1 MKTWLR
7 LLLVTVTVGGG
18 FTGIVL
24 TSNLLGS
31 GGHGAMQIVI
41 ILLFMTLYAF
51 VTMSGLLLVHDESR
65 TRPVLTALALQ
76 IPWVSSPVM
85 VYQFASG
92 LHAAF
97 TVGTPE
103 DTDRIG
109 IHFGWNLLFGTHF
122 RFRLGAYRESPSAF
136 GVNAV
141 ALALFILLLRSRQHL
156 RGEERQRAATV
167 RSVAS

>member
-41 ILLFMTLYAF
+41 VLLFMALYAF
-51 VTMSGLLLVHDESR
+51 VTVSGLLLVLDESR

-92 LHAAF
+92 LHAAI
-97 TVGTPE
+97 TLGTPE

-109 IHFGWNLLFGTHF
+109 IHLGWNFLFGTHF
-122 RFRLGAYRESPSAF
+122 QFRVGTYQETPLAL

-141 ALALFILLLRSRQHL
+141 AVALVIFLLRYSRDEQ
-156 RGEERQRAATV
+156 RQRAA
-167 RSVAS
+167 SVESVTS